1 MFLNLGIF
9 LNLDVSVKKVVK
21 KTKSVSDAEHISSRL
36 FAPLAHTAKTL
47 KNCFKC
53 LLADVSLVLRC
64 LKLAP
69 SRLLQ
74 N

>member
-9 LNLDVSVKKVVK
+9 LSLDVPVKKVK
-21 KTKSVSDAEHISSRL
+21 KTKSVSDAKHISSRL